1 LTYRLDRFNVS
12 NIVAPNILWHVIDRF
27 GSLRSLGFAVE
38 HFPHYVNN
46 SLRPHRVDVV
56 LMTVIIAGRGKHVID
71 EISLAAARGDVGIT
85 HYGQAHDLL
94 TGRAGMRVY
103 NVYLDLQHHR
113 LPALPPEFD
122 RVVPALF
129 PLHSALRN
137 RLNRAV
143 HFRLPDVGF
152 ACQLLTRID
161 RELEMRPPAYAFTA
175 QSYLSMFLIECC
187 RGAMDSGLALLAP
200 KAAPPWLEHIRQW
213 LDNDYLHSP
222 TLTDLADE
230 HHISIGHL
238 CRAFLRY
245 SGKTVIEYLQERR
258 LAVAMHKLATT
269 DAKVLSVALES
280 GFRDLS
286 YFNRTFRR
294 FAGKTPGAYRR
305 ALRG

>member
-1 LTYRLDRFNVS
+1 LTYRLERFNLFDNVADRTLRHVS
-12 NIVAPNILWHVIDRF
+12 DRF
-27 GSLRSLGFAVE
+27 GSLRSLGFAVQ
-38 HFPHYVNN
+38 HFPRYVNVR
-46 SLRPHRVDVV
+46 LRPHMVDVV
-56 LMTVIIAGRGKHVID
+56 LMTVIISGRGKHVID
-71 EISLAAARGDVGIT
+71 EITLPAARGDVGIT

-94 TGRAGMRVY
+94 TGRPGMRVY

-129 PLHSALRN
+129 PFHSALRN

-143 HFRLPDVGF
+143 HFRLPDVDF

-161 RELEMRPPAYAFTA
+161 RELRSRPPGYVFSA
-175 QSYLSMFLIECC
+175 QSCLSMFLIECC
-187 RGAMDSGLALLAP
+187 RGAMHSGLALLEP
-200 KAAPPWLEHIRQW
+200 PAAPAWLEHIRQR

-222 TLTDLADE
+222 TLGDLAE
-230 HHISIGHL
+230 AHNISIGHL
-238 CRAFLRY
+238 CRAFSRY

-294 FAGKTPGAYRR
+294 FAGQTPGAYRR
-305 ALRG
+305 SLRR

>member
-1 LTYRLDRFNVS
+1 
-12 NIVAPNILWHVIDRF
+12 VARARISQIADGFP
-27 GSLRSLGFAVE
+27 SLRSLGFAVE
-38 HFPHYVNN
+38 HFPRYVNICPW
-46 SLRPHRVDVV
+46 PHFVDVV
-56 LMTVIIAGRGKHVID
+56 LMTVIISGKGKHVID
-71 EISLAAARGDVGIT
+71 EVTLAAGRGDVGIT
-85 HYGQAHDLL
+85 HYGQAHDLQ
-94 TGRAGMRVY
+94 TGPAGMRVY

-113 LPALPPEFD
+113 LPDLPPEFD

-129 PLHSALRN
+129 PLHSSLRN

-152 ACQLLTRID
+152 ACELLTRID
-161 RELEMRPPAYAFTA
+161 DELESHPAGFAFTA
-175 QSYLSMFLIECC
+175 RSCLSLFLIECC

-200 KAAPPWLEHIRQW
+200 AATPAWLEHIRQR
-213 LDNDYLHSP
+213 LDNDYTHSP
-222 TLTDLADE
+222 RLAELAAD
-230 HHISIGHL
+230 HGISIGHL

-258 LAVAMHKLATT
+258 LAAAMHKLATT

-294 FAGKTPGAYRR
+294 FTGQTPGAYRR